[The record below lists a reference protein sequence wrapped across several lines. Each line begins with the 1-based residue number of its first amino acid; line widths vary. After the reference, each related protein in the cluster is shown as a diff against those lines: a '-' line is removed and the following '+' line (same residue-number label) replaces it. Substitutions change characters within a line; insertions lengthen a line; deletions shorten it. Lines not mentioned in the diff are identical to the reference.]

1 MAHLV
6 ETMAYAG
13 EVPWHGLGVKVEAD
27 MTPDQMMRAA
37 GLDWEVTKQPM
48 MATIDDEGTIVD
60 VPGKKAL
67 IRSSDSKVLDIV
79 GDEWNPLQNSDA
91 FKFFEEF
98 CLAGDMEMHTAGSL
112 KEGRHIWVLAKL
124 KESFD
129 ILGDDRTDAYLLMS
143 NPHQFGRSIDIRFTP
158 IRVVCNNT
166 LTFSLESASNN
177 FVKMS
182 HRQEFDA
189 DVVKEQLGIAHEKF
203 DLYREM
209 ATFLSTKRFSAES
222 LVQYYNEIFPRTYKP
237 KEEKEVKYFEDLSKN
252 GQAAYAALE
261 TQPGAEFGE
270 GTWWQVLNSVTY
282 LTDHVM
288 GKTADSRLYSSW
300 YGQNQTRKVKAVN
313 KAIEYAEAA

>member
-1 MAHLV
+1 MSHLV

-13 EVPWHGLGVKVEAD
+13 EVPWHGLGVKVQAD

-37 GLDWEVTKQPM
+37 GLDWTVSKQPM
-48 MATIDDEGTIVD
+48 YVSDGIP

-67 IRSSDSKVLDIV
+67 LRDSDNTVLDIV

-124 KESFD
+124 NESFD
-129 ILGDDRTDAYLLMS
+129 VLGDDRTDAYLLMS

-166 LTFSLESASNN
+166 LTFSLKSESNN

-270 GTWWQVLNSVTY
+270 GTWWQALNSVTY